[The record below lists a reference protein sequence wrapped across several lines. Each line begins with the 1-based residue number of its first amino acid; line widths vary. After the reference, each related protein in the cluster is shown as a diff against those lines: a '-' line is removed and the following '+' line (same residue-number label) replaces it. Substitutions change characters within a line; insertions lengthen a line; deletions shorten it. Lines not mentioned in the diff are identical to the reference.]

1 MISLRNLS
9 LQRGT
14 KLLFDQVNITLYAG
28 QKVGFIGANGSG
40 KSSLFSLL
48 LGQLHPETGEVEC
61 PSHLT
66 LAHVA
71 QEIPTTTE
79 CDLDIYETYFIN
91 KYEPLHNRDKVFYSR
106 LSFELPYI
114 EPTTY
119 EEYINK
125 KIDKTKNLL
134 SIFKGLPT
142 NTSQRDSFIA
152 DIKLGGQ
159 FNYLKLVNN
168 QLIFNDEQLNKE
180 WIETT

>member
-1 MISLRNLS
+1 MKDYFVYFFYDQNNTLLYIGKTTNLFRRFEQHFS
-9 LQRGT
+9 
-14 KLLFDQVNITLYAG
+14 KQVGNKEPWKKDVDIKKTIL
-28 QKVGFIGANGSG
+28 VS
-40 KSSLFSLL
+40 
-48 LGQLHPETGEVEC
+48 C
-61 PSHLT
+61 
-66 LAHVA
+66 
-71 QEIPTTTE
+71 TTE